1 MDFILVKFDMV
12 LLVDYFIIIGVMKE
26 VLRGLRE
33 MLIFRY
39 NIFIINN
46 ECVVVL

>member
-39 NIFIINN
+39 NIFFNN
-46 ECVVVL
+46 ECFVVL